1 VSIPEKCSRRL
12 LKELKAAALANRNPD
27 YRHQSNPTQKEKEK
41 MSIEEDIPV
50 KRIPSSHRA
59 LKQLRKAFAEINRA
73 ESQVIAD
80 SEVSAITRS
89 AMFSV
94 LYAIE
99 CLAKREAMKAAWLGA
114 IKVREPQLKEVPSER

>member
-1 VSIPEKCSRRL
+1 
-12 LKELKAAALANRNPD
+12 
-27 YRHQSNPTQKEKEK
+27 

>member
-1 VSIPEKCSRRL
+1 
-12 LKELKAAALANRNPD
+12 
-27 YRHQSNPTQKEKEK
+27 
-41 MSIEEDIPV
+41 MSIEEDIPL

-59 LKQLRKAFAEINRA
+59 LKQLRKALAEINRA
-73 ESQVIAD
+73 ESRVLAD

-94 LYAIE
+94 LGAIE

-114 IKVREPQLKEVPSER
+114 IKVREPQLKEVPCER